1 MATSIETPT
10 NATIVVTPAKRTQAP
25 RGKRVPVA
33 SVKARETQETRKT
46 RRGTRA
52 ETLPPLRFRNI
63 EDSDGDYEDDDQD
76 ISHTLEELVGLVK
89 CLKRAI
95 DQQNSTIKDA
105 QNELKEL
112 KEEQQIVKTQNTEL
126 QDEVRMLRGQVSA
139 LSASLPST
147 QSWASVVAGSNKTQA
162 MSVTPTSLRQASN
175 EQMTLKEANCVRI
188 STAPQQENATD
199 EEVFTRYLSTKAAN
213 RHIQDALR
221 QSEPTNEVKVIGV
234 GTTKTGYVVR
244 FADPETATK
253 AKTHPEWLQN
263 LGNTT
268 KLVKPRFPVVAHR
281 FPTTG
286 MDLDNNKQQV
296 IDKIMEENDMKTKD
310 FKIDDIRW
318 FKPAE
323 KPLGM
328 MASLG
333 IWFDTA
339 EAAKWTEMNGLV
351 CDQRHIGSVEAY
363 RMEKKR
369 CHRCQKLGHLAWPC
383 KEKTR
388 CKHCSGEHDRREC
401 PPGTGAKCSDCDGPH
416 RTGSQ
421 GCPGP
426 VIPRTRQ

>member
-1 MATSIETPT
+1 M
-10 NATIVVTPAKRTQAP
+10 TQ
-25 RGKRVPVA
+25 
-33 SVKARETQETRKT
+33 
-46 RRGTRA
+46 
-52 ETLPPLRFRNI
+52 
-63 EDSDGDYEDDDQD
+63 
-76 ISHTLEELVGLVK
+76 
-89 CLKRAI
+89 
-95 DQQNSTIKDA
+95 
-105 QNELKEL
+105 
-112 KEEQQIVKTQNTEL
+112 
-126 QDEVRMLRGQVSA
+126 
-139 LSASLPST
+139 
-147 QSWASVVAGSNKTQA
+147 
-162 MSVTPTSLRQASN
+162 
-175 EQMTLKEANCVRI
+175 KEANCVRI
-188 STAPQQENATD
+188 STVPIQDNATD

-213 RHIQDALR
+213 RYIQDALR
-221 QSEPTNEVKVIGV
+221 QSESTKEVKVIGV
-234 GTTKTGYVVR
+234 GTTKMGYVVR
-244 FADPETATK
+244 FADLEIATK

-268 KLVKPRFPVVAHR
+268 KLVKSRFLVVAYR

-318 FKPAE
+318 FKPE
-323 KPLGM
+323 DKPLGM

-333 IWFDTA
+333 IWFDIA
-339 EAAKWTEMNGLV
+339 EAAKWIAMNGLV

-369 CHRCQKLGHLAWPC
+369 CHRCQKLGHLAWSC

-388 CKHCSGEHDRREC
+388 CKHCGGEHDRRDC

-426 VIPRTRQ
+426 VISRTR